1 MGSQA
6 APSPQ
11 PQGGGRFNLQA
22 SLKVLGTPP
31 RAGGLHRPFNPPAPQ
46 YLPYSP
52 FLPQPPSP
60 ALTTVCPIPPQSS
73 MYYGQ
78 GENVGLQGQPGEGV
92 GGHGVLMGGMSLIP
106 SPLPSPPPPRTSP
119 QYRTCPR
126 CCPLARP
133 QLPALGS
140 AQLAPAS
147 LLSPDHSLRPGGR
160 RSARLQQGGC
170 SPAPAA
176 CLGTATRRAL
186 SPPGPAAAAEP
197 QPCQGKAV
205 PGAQLTQ
212 RVPQQKARHAAP
224 KPLPCQ
230 TGLGGT
236 AKGTAR
242 PAGTT
247 GAPKSLPCILGVPG
261 LLALLWGGHPVG
273 LWPLSCRILTI
284 KLCRATRVPQRS
296 SPKHLLPRGVRSRSV
311 PPPLKKTPHRIAR
324 RLGPTLTSPQIFE
337 QFIVRGICTK
347 TR

>member
-1 MGSQA
+1 MGTAPLPSETSSALLTLKAKPGAGLGSQA

-31 RAGGLHRPFNPPAPQ
+31 RAGELHRPFNPPAPQ

-52 FLPQPPSP
+52 FLLQPPSP
-60 ALTTVCPIPPQSS
+60 ALTTVCPIPPRSS

-78 GENVGLQGQPGEGV
+78 GEDVGLRGQPGEGV
-92 GGHGVLMGGMSLIP
+92 GGTWGPDGRDVP
-106 SPLPSPPPPRTSP
+106 NPQPSPPPPRTSP

-212 RVPQQKARHAAP
+212 RVPQQKARLQNH
-224 KPLPCQ
+224 
-230 TGLGGT
+230 
-236 AKGTAR
+236 
-242 PAGTT
+242 
-247 GAPKSLPCILGVPG
+247 
-261 LLALLWGGHPVG
+261 
-273 LWPLSCRILTI
+273 
-284 KLCRATRVPQRS
+284 CRAKRGWVALPRAPLAPLAPRGPQKACPASWGCRGS
-296 SPKHLLPRGVRSRSV
+296 SPCFGGATPLGCGHSRV
-311 PPPLKKTPHRIAR
+311 AY
-324 RLGPTLTSPQIFE
+324 
-337 QFIVRGICTK
+337 
-347 TR
+347 